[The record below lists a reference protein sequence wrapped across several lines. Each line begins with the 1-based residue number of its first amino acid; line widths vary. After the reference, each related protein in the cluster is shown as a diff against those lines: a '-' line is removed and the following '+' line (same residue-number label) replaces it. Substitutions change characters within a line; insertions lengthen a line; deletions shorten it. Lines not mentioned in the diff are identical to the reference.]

1 MEDQSAMAV
10 FERMNT
16 EEANTRCFDCGQ
28 LKPAWAS
35 VSNAIFIC
43 INCSGVHR
51 GLGVHV
57 SMVRSLSLDMWTEK
71 QLRQME
77 QGGNDKLKDFFALYD
92 LNDIFD
98 IKVKYNTVAAD
109 YYRRRNLALSQ
120 GTPFEDEAPDRQAGR
135 TLLDGRRLDAN
146 GEPQE
151 LTEEERKSLSEQ
163 QQAMRRQ
170 REIEDNARNGGGAGA
185 AAETDY
191 FSFSGLTALA
201 GQLGQKA
208 QETAGHLSQR
218 A

>member
-51 GLGVHV
+51 GLGVQV

-92 LNDIFD
+92 LNDVFD

-120 GTPFEDEAPDRQAGR
+120 GTPFEEEAPDRQAGR

-146 GEPQE
+146 GEP
-151 LTEEERKSLSEQ
+151 
-163 QQAMRRQ
+163 
-170 REIEDNARNGGGAGA
+170 
-185 AAETDY
+185 
-191 FSFSGLTALA
+191 
-201 GQLGQKA
+201 
-208 QETAGHLSQR
+208 
-218 A
+218 